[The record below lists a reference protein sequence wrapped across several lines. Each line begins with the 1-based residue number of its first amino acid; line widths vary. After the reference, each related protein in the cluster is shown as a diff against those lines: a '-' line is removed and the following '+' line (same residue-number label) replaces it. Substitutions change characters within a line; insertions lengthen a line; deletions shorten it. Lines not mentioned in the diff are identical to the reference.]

1 MIIEGA
7 VHSDPLFLSS
17 PQIKEGM
24 MEFLRG
30 QPVTV
35 TKITAAPMKFAP
47 LVQNKIFR
55 KRRLTQIAL
64 CLGESVDFL
73 LT

>member
-1 MIIEGA
+1 VSNAEEYRTGFANSTHLIIEGA

-17 PQIKEGM
+17 PKVKEGM

-30 QPVTV
+30 QPVTT

-47 LVQNKIFR
+47 LVTK
-55 KRRLTQIAL
+55 
-64 CLGESVDFL
+64 
-73 LT
+73 

>member
-1 MIIEGA
+1 MVIEGA

-17 PQIKEGM
+17 PKIKDGM

-35 TKITAAPMKFAP
+35 TRITATPMKFI
-47 LVQNKIFR
+47 L
-55 KRRLTQIAL
+55 
-64 CLGESVDFL
+64 
-73 LT
+73 

>member
-17 PQIKEGM
+17 PKIKEGM

-30 QPVTV
+30 QPVT
-35 TKITAAPMKFAP
+35 TIKIKGEPLKFI
-47 LVQNKIFR
+47 L
-55 KRRLTQIAL
+55 
-64 CLGESVDFL
+64 
-73 LT
+73 

>member
-17 PQIKEGM
+17 PKIKDGM

-35 TKITAAPMKFAP
+35 TKIVAPPMKFGP
-47 LVQNKIFR
+47 LLAK
-55 KRRLTQIAL
+55 
-64 CLGESVDFL
+64 
-73 LT
+73 